1 MQYWAS
7 DVAGLTETL
16 PPLFD
21 FIKRLSDVGS
31 ISAKNLY
38 GCQKG
43 TSSLLSSL
51 PLPTSP
57 YFYPFLF
64 YFSSP
69 FLLLFHRIYQCST
82 SFIWFSHSLL
92 SPLLS
97 SHLLSHIS
105 NVISCVLT
113 VGWVA
118 HGFFDGYL
126 DGGLSGPVHW
136 SLCVTCGAWTALS
149 LWEHVSFT
157 GDESTLHT
165 HLLPAFKGIA
175 EFFLDYMFRIDSVYH
190 TGPTTSPENS
200 YTVQDIHG
208 TYAAQLTLS
217 PAIDASVLRQV
228 ANAYSIAIQMAR
240 SSDSNLIVPKVT
252 NEEYS
257 RALHAHS
264 VIAAQFRVAISQ
276 MPFGANPVVG
286 VNTGLILEYP
296 APYPSAETDAP
307 VTHPSNIRSQQS
319 VTSKIPTSVSITVS
333 EKGDPGH
340 RHFSSMHWLYPGTF
354 LPSDGKLSGLR
365 YISCL
370 AMPCCACVI
379 L

>member
-1 MQYWAS
+1 
-7 DVAGLTETL
+7 
-16 PPLFD
+16 
-21 FIKRLSDVGS
+21 
-31 ISAKNLY
+31 
-38 GCQKG
+38 
-43 TSSLLSSL
+43 
-51 PLPTSP
+51 
-57 YFYPFLF
+57 
-64 YFSSP
+64 
-69 FLLLFHRIYQCST
+69 
-82 SFIWFSHSLL
+82 
-92 SPLLS
+92 
-97 SHLLSHIS
+97 
-105 NVISCVLT
+105 
-113 VGWVA
+113 
-118 HGFFDGYL
+118 
-126 DGGLSGPVHW
+126 
-136 SLCVTCGAWTALS
+136 
-149 LWEHVSFT
+149 VSFT

-240 SSDSNLIVPKVT
+240 SSDSNLIVPKVA

-257 RALHAHS
+257 RALDAHS

-286 VNTGLILEYP
+286 VDTGLILEYP
-296 APYPSAETDAP
+296 APYPSAKTDAP
-307 VTHPSNIRSQQS
+307 VTHSSKIRSQQG
-319 VTSKIPTSVSITVS
+319 VTNKIPTSVFINVS

-354 LPSDGKLSGLR
+354 LPSDDKLSGLI
-365 YISCL
+365 YIPCHAL
-370 AMPCCACVI
+370 LCHFITYNTIPYHAMTTMLPIIPCHAI
-379 L
+379 LCHDMTYHAIPYNAMQYDDMT